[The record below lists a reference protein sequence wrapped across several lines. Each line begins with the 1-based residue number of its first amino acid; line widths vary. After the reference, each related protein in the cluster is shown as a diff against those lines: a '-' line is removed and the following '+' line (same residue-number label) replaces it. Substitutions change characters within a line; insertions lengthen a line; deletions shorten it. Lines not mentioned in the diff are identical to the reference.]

1 MVSQISIVMVPLARD
16 WLFLGMKA
24 FRCLVWVR
32 PTGITHTAGLTH
44 TKQRK
49 AQLLIEMSG
58 RDDVFLQV
66 RIGLVLWLLAILD
79 IAHYVCSFLSTAYLD
94 IVVKSPR

>member
-1 MVSQISIVMVPLARD
+1 MTTKLADRYH
-16 WLFLGMKA
+16 
-24 FRCLVWVR
+24 
-32 PTGITHTAGLTH
+32 HTAGLTH

-94 IVVKSPR
+94 IVVKAQDKVMQSYGCNQYGGLWVLKSRNAGMP